1 MVDSVVHALPPH
13 YSHFLEA
20 WSSEPHRNMAML
32 WPAGAG
38 AVGALEVLVT
48 GLDRSQRVLVVADRH
63 ELAQQLVYRLD
74 SHGIPARV
82 IDRYALRQLQS
93 QTSAEHST
101 WNGLQVFAL
110 TDSLATQADVLASL
124 GQQAWDLVLLL
135 DTSSAVTELVV
146 SGITNLRS
154 RVLWKLRPGSDA
166 ARVDSGHWAL
176 DHLSIGGLL
185 AASGLPESTV
195 PPVAIHVTAVRPSA
209 AEEAVSSLVGDLI
222 EASKGTGAERLA
234 MSLRAR
240 WMSSPAALESGLR
253 RLESQLATDWPLW
266 DLSVDEAEDESPSER
281 PHPRGTDLTAIHRT
295 ISACLVALDGVESDS
310 KLRGLVEQVRS
321 RDAAEAIAIFVRYR
335 DTGTYLYSSLE
346 DFGVRC
352 FLVHGA
358 LAPAEI
364 DMRMNDFLQRS
375 GGILV
380 MTTAML
386 VGSDLRKV
394 RNLVLYD
401 PPASREVM
409 AQVLAKFHVVGLP
422 QLHVHVVS
430 DQRATGW
437 TIDLIE
443 QAGRFV
449 V

>member
-13 YSHFLEA
+13 YSRFLEA
-20 WSSEPHRNMAML
+20 WSSDPHRNMALL

-38 AVGALEVLVT
+38 AVGALEVLVA
-48 GLDRSQRVLVVADRH
+48 GLDRSQRVLVVADRY
-63 ELAQQLVYRLD
+63 ELAQQLVHRLD
-74 SHGIPARV
+74 SRGVPARV
-82 IDRYALRQLQS
+82 IDRYAYRQLQS
-93 QTSAEHST
+93 QTSTERST

-110 TDSLATQADVLASL
+110 TASLATQVDVLPSL
-124 GQQAWDLVLLL
+124 GQQTWDLVLLI
-135 DTSSAVTELVV
+135 DTSTAVTSRVV
-146 SGITNLRS
+146 DSISKPGG

-166 ARVDSGHWAL
+166 GKVDIGHWAL
-176 DHLSIGGLL
+176 DHLSTSDLL
-185 AASGLPESTV
+185 ADKGLPESAV
-195 PPVAIHVTAVRPSA
+195 PPVAIDITSVRPSA
-209 AEEAVSSLVGDLI
+209 AEETVSSLVGDLI
-222 EASKGTGAERLA
+222 EASRGTGAERLA

-253 RLESQLATDWPLW
+253 RLEAHLATEWPLW
-266 DLSVDEAEDESPSER
+266 DSSVDEADYESPPER
-281 PHPRGTDLTAIHRT
+281 LHQRGADLTAIHRAIT
-295 ISACLVALDGVESDS
+295 ACLVALDSVESDS
-310 KLRGLVEQVRS
+310 KLRGLVQQVRS
-321 RDAAEAIAIFVRYR
+321 RDAAEATAIFVRYR
-335 DTGTYLYSSLE
+335 DTGAYLHSSLE
-346 DFGVRC
+346 DLGVRSL
-352 FLVHGA
+352 FVHGA

-364 DMRMNDFLQRS
+364 DTQMNDFLQGS

-386 VGSDLRKV
+386 VGSDLREV

-430 DQRATGW
+430 DERSAHS